1 MWLAQLLKLN
11 KNPIKNANKVVL
23 RRMRMNFVY
32 SLLMAK
38 VSLFFLIVCF
48 FLGLQL
54 TAQTEKQLRSELA
67 RTKDKTSQLQI
78 RLRLIDAIYESNR
91 NEWQKEVKLLVLQRR
106 AYVGQANQ
114 ALISLLE
121 AERANFLGNRKSLVQ
136 IFDSQ
141 LQGARFR
148 DPKLNWRKNLLGC
161 AVHPNDP
168 TFHYTRLLAQMN
180 RGLKNREQTAL
191 YLQIA
196 KNFTAVYHKDSALWA
211 SNRALQ
217 LAKRSDK
224 RWVLIEAMQQQAEV
238 YWQFNLFEQA
248 VQRSIFSLQLAEEA
262 ALDYYKLSPLLLI
275 ASISTDVKNYNVADA
290 YLKRAQDLAQTMRD
304 ERSLA
309 FAHYLFGRYYLG
321 TNAPAKAAQR
331 ANLAY
336 HWFHETGNV
345 RYTNRSD
352 LLRLVALRDAGGKI
366 GSGFSSFVASI
377 AHEQDPLLLS
387 ETYYEYGQYL
397 LAAQQFAQAKVAF
410 EKSLSCLPFESLIRP
425 KIANTY
431 RALATIASKTGQLA
445 LAYQHQQKYSSWLEN
460 SPVWRSAARIEEM
473 AAANLREERERLILN
488 QQASIERA
496 QKEREIIELQRDR
509 QLVISILFIL
519 AIIFGVII
527 YVLRMQQVKIK
538 QEQREAEL
546 SQTLLRTQ
554 MNPHFVFNAMSVIQS
569 YIYENDPAKSS
580 QFLVNFSRLMRL
592 ILENSPKEF
601 IPIELEREILDKYLT
616 AQKMRFENRFDYEL
630 TISDD
635 LLFNKAMVSPMI
647 TQPFIENA
655 IEHGQLHS
663 VKNGKISVDIYAKD
677 AQLYIQIQDNGVGR
691 KKSADTK
698 KMKTHKSMAIDITR
712 ERIAI
717 LNKKYKFNGSLT
729 MSDLDTVSQT
739 GTVVTLILPL
749 KYEPEQ

>member
-1 MWLAQLLKLN
+1 
-11 KNPIKNANKVVL
+11 
-23 RRMRMNFVY
+23 
-32 SLLMAK
+32 
-38 VSLFFLIVCF
+38 
-48 FLGLQL
+48 
-54 TAQTEKQLRSELA
+54 
-67 RTKDKTSQLQI
+67 
-78 RLRLIDAIYESNR
+78 
-91 NEWQKEVKLLVLQRR
+91 
-106 AYVGQANQ
+106 
-114 ALISLLE
+114 
-121 AERANFLGNRKSLVQ
+121 
-136 IFDSQ
+136 
-141 LQGARFR
+141 
-148 DPKLNWRKNLLGC
+148 
-161 AVHPNDP
+161 
-168 TFHYTRLLAQMN
+168 MN

-196 KNFTAVYHKDSALWA
+196 KNFTAVYHKDSAIWA

-290 YLKRAQDLAQTMRD
+290 YLKRAQDLAQTMKD

-321 TNAPAKAAQR
+321 INAPPKAAQR

-336 HWFHETGNV
+336 HWFQETGNV
-345 RYTNRSD
+345 RYTNRSN
-352 LLRLVALRDAGGKI
+352 LLQLVALRDAGGRI

-377 AHEQDPLLLS
+377 AQEPDPLLLS

-663 VKNGKISVDIYAKD
+663 VKDGKISVDIYAKD

>member
-1 MWLAQLLKLN
+1 M
-11 KNPIKNANKVVL
+11 
-23 RRMRMNFVY
+23 
-32 SLLMAK
+32 SK
-38 VSLFFLIVCF
+38 VSLFFVILTF
-48 FLGLQL
+48 FLGVQLNAQSEKLLRQELQNTKNK
-54 TAQTEKQLRSELA
+54 TA
-67 RTKDKTSQLQI
+67 QLQI
-78 RLRLIDAIYESNR
+78 RLRLIDAIYERNR
-91 NEWQKEVKLLVLQRR
+91 QDWQKEVHLLVLQRR
-106 AYVGQANQ
+106 AYQGAANQ
-114 ALISLLE
+114 ALISLLQ
-121 AERANFLGNRKSLVQ
+121 AERALFLGNTQELNQ
-136 IFDSQ
+136 LFDQ
-141 LQGARFR
+141 NLGGHRFS
-148 DPKLNWRKNLLGC
+148 DPKLNWRKNLLGS
-161 AVHPNDP
+161 ALYPQVS
-168 TFHYTRLLAQMN
+168 TYHYRTLLSQMS

-191 YLQIA
+191 YLQFA
-196 KNFTAVYHKDSALWA
+196 KNFTAVNQKDSALWA
-211 SNRALQ
+211 SNMALQ

-224 RWVLIEAMQQQAEV
+224 KWVLIEAMQQQAEV

-248 VQRSIFSLQLAEEA
+248 VQRAIYSLQLAEEA
-262 ALDYYKLSPLLLI
+262 ELSYFKSSPLLLI
-275 ASISTDVKNYNVADA
+275 ASISIEVKNFNLAFS
-290 YLKRAQDLAQTMRD
+290 YLKLAQDLAKAQKD
-304 ERSLA
+304 ERSMA
-309 FAHYLFGRYYLG
+309 FVNYLFSRYYIG
-321 TNAPAKAAQR
+321 TNMPNKAGISAG
-331 ANLAY
+331 LAY
-336 HWFHETGNV
+336 NWFDEVGNT
-345 RYTNRSD
+345 RYKNRS
-352 LLRLVALRDAGGKI
+352 RLMMITAQQSQGERVDAP
-366 GSGFSSFVASI
+366 FSSLIALADSKADPFFVA
-377 AHEQDPLLLS
+377 EL
-387 ETYYEYGQYL
+387 YCEYGQYL
-397 LAAQQFAQAKVAF
+397 MAKNNYPAAQLAF
-410 EKSLSCLPFESLIRP
+410 ESSLQSLPSTTLLRP

-431 RALATIASKTGQLA
+431 RSLAAIASKTGNLKD
-445 LAYQHQQKYSSWLEN
+445 AYQFQKAYSSWLEN

-473 AAANLREERERLILN
+473 AAANIREERERLIVN

-509 QLVISILFIL
+509 QLFIL
-519 AIIFGVII
+519 IIFIVAIIFGVII
-527 YVLRMQQVKIK
+527 YVLRMQQVKTR

-655 IEHGQLHS
+655 IEHGQLHT
-663 VKNGKISVDIYAKD
+663 VKAGKILVNMLAKD
-677 AQLYIQIQDNGVGR
+677 AELIIEIQDNGVGR

-729 MSDLDTVSQT
+729 MTDLDATAQT
-739 GTVVTLILPL
+739 GTVVTLVLPL
-749 KYEPEQ
+749 KYEPEH

>member
-1 MWLAQLLKLN
+1 
-11 KNPIKNANKVVL
+11 
-23 RRMRMNFVY
+23 MRMNFVY

>member
-1 MWLAQLLKLN
+1 M
-11 KNPIKNANKVVL
+11 
-23 RRMRMNFVY
+23 
-32 SLLMAK
+32 
-38 VSLFFLIVCF
+38 
-48 FLGLQL
+48 GLQVS
-54 TAQTEKQLRSELA
+54 AQSEKQLRSELA

-91 NEWQKEVKLLVLQRR
+91 NQWQKEVQLLVLQRR

-121 AERANFLGNRKSLVQ
+121 AERANFLGNRKLLVQ
-136 IFDSQ
+136 IFDNQ
-141 LQGARFR
+141 LQIARFR
-148 DPKLNWRKNLLGC
+148 DPKLNWRKNLIGC
-161 AVHPNDP
+161 SVHPNDP
-168 TFHYTRLLAQMN
+168 PYHYTRLLAQMN

-196 KNFTAVYHKDSALWA
+196 KNFTAVYHKDSAIWA

-290 YLKRAQDLAQTMRD
+290 YLKRAQDLAQTLKD

-321 TNAPAKAAQR
+321 TNAPSKAAQR

-336 HWFHETGNV
+336 HWFYETGNV
-345 RYTNRSD
+345 RYTNRSN

-377 AHEQDPLLLS
+377 AHEPDPLLLS
-387 ETYYEYGQYL
+387 ETYYEFGQYL

-538 QEQREAEL
+538 QEQREAE
-546 SQTLLRTQ
+546 
-554 MNPHFVFNAMSVIQS
+554 
-569 YIYENDPAKSS
+569 
-580 QFLVNFSRLMRL
+580 
-592 ILENSPKEF
+592 
-601 IPIELEREILDKYLT
+601 
-616 AQKMRFENRFDYEL
+616 
-630 TISDD
+630 
-635 LLFNKAMVSPMI
+635 
-647 TQPFIENA
+647 
-655 IEHGQLHS
+655 
-663 VKNGKISVDIYAKD
+663 
-677 AQLYIQIQDNGVGR
+677 
-691 KKSADTK
+691 
-698 KMKTHKSMAIDITR
+698 
-712 ERIAI
+712 
-717 LNKKYKFNGSLT
+717 
-729 MSDLDTVSQT
+729 
-739 GTVVTLILPL
+739 
-749 KYEPEQ
+749 

>member
-1 MWLAQLLKLN
+1 
-11 KNPIKNANKVVL
+11 
-23 RRMRMNFVY
+23 
-32 SLLMAK
+32 
-38 VSLFFLIVCF
+38 
-48 FLGLQL
+48 
-54 TAQTEKQLRSELA
+54 
-67 RTKDKTSQLQI
+67 
-78 RLRLIDAIYESNR
+78 
-91 NEWQKEVKLLVLQRR
+91 
-106 AYVGQANQ
+106 
-114 ALISLLE
+114 
-121 AERANFLGNRKSLVQ
+121 
-136 IFDSQ
+136 
-141 LQGARFR
+141 
-148 DPKLNWRKNLLGC
+148 
-161 AVHPNDP
+161 
-168 TFHYTRLLAQMN
+168 
-180 RGLKNREQTAL
+180 
-191 YLQIA
+191 
-196 KNFTAVYHKDSALWA
+196 
-211 SNRALQ
+211 
-217 LAKRSDK
+217 
-224 RWVLIEAMQQQAEV
+224 
-238 YWQFNLFEQA
+238 
-248 VQRSIFSLQLAEEA
+248 
-262 ALDYYKLSPLLLI
+262 
-275 ASISTDVKNYNVADA
+275 
-290 YLKRAQDLAQTMRD
+290 
-304 ERSLA
+304 
-309 FAHYLFGRYYLG
+309 
-321 TNAPAKAAQR
+321 
-331 ANLAY
+331 
-336 HWFHETGNV
+336 V
-345 RYTNRSD
+345 RYTNRSN
-352 LLRLVALRDAGGKI
+352 LLQLVALRDAGGRI

-377 AHEQDPLLLS
+377 AQEPDPLLLS

-729 MSDLDTVSQT
+729 MSDLDAVSQT
-739 GTVVTLILPL
+739 GTVVTLVLPL

>member
-1 MWLAQLLKLN
+1 
-11 KNPIKNANKVVL
+11 
-23 RRMRMNFVY
+23 MNFVY
-32 SLLMAK
+32 SLLMSK
-38 VSLFFLIVCF
+38 VSLFFLSVCF
-48 FLGLQL
+48 FLVLQI
-54 TAQTEKQLRSELA
+54 TAQTEKQLRSELG
-67 RTKDKTSQLQI
+67 RTKDKTAQLQI

-91 NEWQKEVKLLVLQRR
+91 NQWQNEVQLLVSQRR
-106 AYVGQANQ
+106 AYSGQANQ
-114 ALISLLE
+114 VLISLLA
-121 AERANFLGNRKSLVQ
+121 AERANFLGNRKLLVQ

-141 LQGARFR
+141 LQEARFHNS
-148 DPKLNWRKNLLGC
+148 KLNWRKNLLGC

-168 TFHYTRLLAQMN
+168 QYHYTRLLAQIN
-180 RGLKNREQTAL
+180 RALKNREQTAL

-196 KNFTAVYHKDSALWA
+196 KNFSAVYQKDSALWA

-262 ALDYYKLSPLLLI
+262 ALDYYKQRPLLLI
-275 ASISTDVKNYNVADA
+275 ASISTDVKNYNEAVT
-290 YLKRAQDLAQTMRD
+290 YLKLAQELAQTMKD
-304 ERSLA
+304 QRSLA
-309 FAHYLFGRYYLG
+309 YAHYLFGKYYLG
-321 TNAPAKAAQR
+321 INAPSKALQR
-331 ANLAY
+331 ATMAY
-336 HWFHETGNV
+336 HWFKEAGEV
-345 RYTNRSD
+345 RYAHRSR
-352 LLRLVALRDAGGKI
+352 LLMLVALRDAGEQI
-366 GSGFSSFVASI
+366 GSKFSSFVASI
-377 AHEQDPLLLS
+377 AQEPDPILLS

-397 LAAQQFAQAKVAF
+397 LAAQQFSQAKVAF

-431 RALATIASKTGQLA
+431 RALASIAAKTGHLA
-445 LAYQHQQKYSSWLEN
+445 QAYQHQQKYSSWLEN

-509 QLVISILFIL
+509 QLVISILFIF

-527 YVLRMQQVKIK
+527 YMLRMQQAKIK

-630 TISDD
+630 LISDD

-663 VKNGKISVDIYAKD
+663 VKDGKISVNIYAKD

-698 KMKTHKSMAIDITR
+698 KIKAHKSMAIDITR

-749 KYEPEQ
+749 KYETEQ

>member
-1 MWLAQLLKLN
+1 
-11 KNPIKNANKVVL
+11 
-23 RRMRMNFVY
+23 
-32 SLLMAK
+32 MAK

-48 FLGLQL
+48 FSGLQL

-91 NEWQKEVKLLVLQRR
+91 NQWQKEVKLLVLQRR

-168 TFHYTRLLAQMN
+168 TYHYTRLLAQMN

-196 KNFTAVYHKDSALWA
+196 KNFTAVYHKDSAIWA

-321 TNAPAKAAQR
+321 INAPAKAAQR

-336 HWFHETGNV
+336 HWFQETGNV
-345 RYTNRSD
+345 RYTNRSN
-352 LLRLVALRDAGGKI
+352 LLQLVALREAGGKI

-377 AHEQDPLLLS
+377 AQEPDPLLLS

-431 RALATIASKTGQLA
+431 RTLATIASKTGQLA

-663 VKNGKISVDIYAKD
+663 VKDGKISVDIYAKD

>member
-1 MWLAQLLKLN
+1 
-11 KNPIKNANKVVL
+11 
-23 RRMRMNFVY
+23 
-32 SLLMAK
+32 
-38 VSLFFLIVCF
+38 
-48 FLGLQL
+48 
-54 TAQTEKQLRSELA
+54 LA

-91 NEWQKEVKLLVLQRR
+91 NQWQKEVKLLVLQRR
-106 AYVGQANQ
+106 AYTGQADQ
-114 ALISLLE
+114 ALISLLD
-121 AERANFLGNRKSLVQ
+121 AERANFLGNRNLLVQ
-136 IFDSQ
+136 VFDTQ
-141 LQGARFR
+141 LQSVRFR

-161 AVHPNDP
+161 AVHPNDAP
-168 TFHYTRLLAQMN
+168 YRYTRLLAQMN
-180 RGLKNREQTAL
+180 KGLKNRAQTAL

-196 KNFTAVYHKDSALWA
+196 KNFASVYQKDSAIWA

-238 YWQFNLFEQA
+238 FWQFNLFEQA

-262 ALDYYKLSPLLLI
+262 HLDYYKLSPLLLI
-275 ASISTDVKNYNVADA
+275 ASISTDVKNYNVAAA
-290 YLKRAQDLAQTMRD
+290 YLKRAQDLAQTMKD

-309 FAHYLFGRYYLG
+309 FTHYLFGRYYLG
-321 TNAPAKAAQR
+321 INTPSKALQSVTMANNWFNEVGNAR
-331 ANLAY
+331 FANR
-336 HWFHETGNV
+336 T
-345 RYTNRSD
+345 R
-352 LLRLVALRDAGGKI
+352 LLMLVALSNTGAKI
-366 GSGFSSFVASI
+366 GSLFSNFVASI
-377 AHEQDPLLLS
+377 NQQPDPLLLS
-387 ETYYEYGQYL
+387 EAYYEYARYL
-397 LAAQQFAQAKVAF
+397 LETQQFATAKAAF
-410 EKSLSCLPFESLIRP
+410 EKSLSSLPSETLIRP

-431 RALATIASKTGQLA
+431 RALASIASKTGQLA
-445 LAYQHQQKYSSWLEN
+445 QAYQYQQKYSSWLEN

-509 QLVISILFIL
+509 QLFISILFIA
-519 AIIFGVII
+519 AIIFGVVI

-630 TISDD
+630 IISDD

-663 VKNGKISVDIYAKD
+663 VKDGKISVDIYARD

-698 KMKTHKSMAIDITR
+698 KMNAHKSMAIDITR

-729 MSDLDTVSQT
+729 MTDLDAVAQT
-739 GTVVTLILPL
+739 GTVVTLVLPL
-749 KYEPEQ
+749 KYETEQ

>member
-1 MWLAQLLKLN
+1 
-11 KNPIKNANKVVL
+11 
-23 RRMRMNFVY
+23 MRMNFVY

-290 YLKRAQDLAQTMRD
+290 YLKRAQDLAQTMKD

-321 TNAPAKAAQR
+321 INAPAKAAQR

-336 HWFHETGNV
+336 HWFQETGNV
-345 RYTNRSD
+345 RYTNRSN
-352 LLRLVALRDAGGKI
+352 LLQLVALRDAGGRI

-377 AHEQDPLLLS
+377 AQEPDPLLLS

-729 MSDLDTVSQT
+729 MSDLDAVSQT
-739 GTVVTLILPL
+739 GTVVTLVLPL

>member
-1 MWLAQLLKLN
+1 
-11 KNPIKNANKVVL
+11 
-23 RRMRMNFVY
+23 MNFVY

-91 NEWQKEVKLLVLQRR
+91 NEWQKEIKLLVLQRR
-106 AYVGQANQ
+106 AYVGPYDQ

-121 AERANFLGNRKSLVQ
+121 AERANFLGNRKLLEQ
-136 IFDSQ
+136 IFDAE
-141 LQGARFR
+141 LQSARFR

-168 TFHYTRLLAQMN
+168 TYHYTRLLAQMN

-196 KNFTAVYHKDSALWA
+196 KNFTAVYHKDSAIWA

-321 TNAPAKAAQR
+321 INAPAKAAQR

-345 RYTNRSD
+345 RYTNRSN
-352 LLRLVALRDAGGKI
+352 LLRLVALREAGGRI

-377 AHEQDPLLLS
+377 AQEPDPLLLS

-431 RALATIASKTGQLA
+431 RALATIASKTRQLA

-496 QKEREIIELQRDR
+496 QKEREIVELQRDR

-677 AQLYIQIQDNGVGR
+677 AQLYIEIQDNGVGR

-698 KMKTHKSMAIDITR
+698 KMKAHKSMAIDITR

-729 MSDLDTVSQT
+729 MSDLDAVSQT
-739 GTVVTLILPL
+739 GTVVTLVLPL